1 MQEVKLLEEVKWDKQ
16 FEYEIKKLGKL
27 YVAGIRKV
35 KLNSDVRLSGRIFL
49 DELSKGPEENRVT
62 KYLYNV
68 ERRTTL
74 FSIDSIVIDKD
85 FDQFIKNIRTGLLKK
100 RQKMNVMNI
109 DYFFRR
115 VYDHYNVFP

>member
-85 FDQFIKNIRTGLLKK
+85 FDQFIKNIRTGLLK
-100 RQKMNVMNI
+100 
-109 DYFFRR
+109 
-115 VYDHYNVFP
+115 

>member
-1 MQEVKLLEEVKWDKQ
+1 MQEVKLLEQVKWDKQ